1 MSTIEPDDRFVSEEE
16 LKALLEKWQSPKP
29 SAALDDRITS
39 SYLREISEASVLSD
53 PIQLPKTNNE
63 VVKMKFC
70 SLCQEE
76 FADKF
81 SFCPVDATP
90 LTPIA
95 RVEEPSVTAVPGN
108 GGGVMLNSK
117 PQPIREPLPG
127 SISDLLPES
136 LPESIVTAT
145 AVAAGSQALAQR
157 GEYHLTIMS
166 DTGLASR
173 LGGELKDVA
182 HEYELTWP
190 EFKRDPIG
198 FTKRSAVGYGQVL
211 KRFLANRNVVIAMG
225 TAVVALVAVAVIVL
239 LLDKSQSANTGRV
252 GIIAFATVAFCI
264 LVAMFATWM
273 GKERGAAVMGAEPSD
288 SRSVA
293 FGMVAAFVF
302 IFAILGGLFYLDHK
316 RKAVEAAEVAQN
328 QEEVDQIID
337 IPQEQPTPDPGTAGF
352 NKGSGGGS
360 KPKQEKAGGGGGGGR
375 QEATP
380 ASAGKL
386 PQASLDIPQILPP
399 DPKPPVV
406 KNPSLPVAA
415 TVNADPMLV
424 PPDARVLP
432 YGDPK
437 SRSTTPS
444 SGPGTGNGIGS
455 GTGTGVG
462 PGEGNGVGPGRGG
475 NIGGGDMHAGGGG
488 PGGGGGG
495 GDYNRIF
502 SGKEVTSKARVLSK
516 PEPQY
521 TEEARKN
528 QIVGTVLLQAVF
540 SASGEVTQIRAL
552 RPLPYGLTEKAIA
565 AARMIKFVP
574 AMKDGHAVSMYMH
587 LEYNFNLY

>member
-1 MSTIEPDDRFVSEEE
+1 MSTIEPDDGFVSEEE

-39 SYLREISEASVLSD
+39 SYLKEISQASVLSD
-53 PIQLPKTNNE
+53 PIRLPKTNNE

-90 LTPIA
+90 LTSVA
-95 RVEEPSVTAVPGN
+95 RVEEPSVTAVPSN
-108 GGGVMLNSK
+108 GDGVLLKS
-117 PQPIREPLPG
+117 EPEP
-127 SISDLLPES
+127 S
-136 LPESIVTAT
+136 VTAT
-145 AVAAGSQALAQR
+145 PGAAVAAGTAVAVGAAVAAGASGSQALSQR
-157 GEYHLTIMS
+157 GEYHLTIMN

-173 LGGELKDVA
+173 LGGEIKDVG

-198 FTKRSAVGYGQVL
+198 FVKRSAIGYGQVL
-211 KRFLANRNVVIAMG
+211 KRFLGNRNVVVAMG
-225 TAVVALVAVAVIVL
+225 TAVFALVAVAVIVL

-316 RKAVEAAEVAQN
+316 RKTTEAAEVAQN

-386 PQASLDIPQILPP
+386 PQASLEVPQILPP

-444 SGPGTGNGIGS
+444 SGPGTGNGIGN

-462 PGEGNGVGPGRGG
+462 SGEGNGVGPGRGG

-495 GDYNRIF
+495 GDYNRVF

>member
-16 LKALLEKWQSPKP
+16 LNALLEKWQSPQP
-29 SAALDDRITS
+29 SAALNERITS
-39 SYLREISEASVLSD
+39 SYLREISQASVLSN
-53 PIQLPKTNNE
+53 PVELPKTDNE

-70 SLCQEE
+70 SVCEEE

-90 LTPIA
+90 LSPMVRA
-95 RVEEPSVTAVPGN
+95 EEPSVTAIPSN
-108 GGGVMLNSK
+108 GGGMVLSSE
-117 PQPIREPLPG
+117 PEPLM
-127 SISDLLPES
+127 
-136 LPESIVTAT
+136 
-145 AVAAGSQALAQR
+145 AASVSASSSALVPR
-157 GEYHLTIMS
+157 GEYHLTIMN
-166 DTGLASR
+166 DAGLASR
-173 LGGELKDVA
+173 LGGEIKDVA

-198 FTKRSAVGYGQVL
+198 FVKRSIVGYGQVL
-211 KRFLANRNVVIAMG
+211 KRFLANRNVVVAMS
-225 TAVVALVAVAVIVL
+225 VAVIALIALSAIVL
-239 LLDKSQSANTGRV
+239 LLDKSNSAKTGKI
-252 GIIAFATVAFCI
+252 GIIAFGVVAFGI
-264 LVAMFATWM
+264 LVAMFATWL
-273 GKERGAAVMGAEPSD
+273 GKDRGAAVMGAQASD
-288 SRSVA
+288 SQSVA
-293 FGMVAAFVF
+293 IGMVAAFLF
-302 IFAILGGLFYLDHK
+302 IFAVLGGLFWLELKPPKDSNLL
-316 RKAVEAAEVAQN
+316 VAENGEV
-328 QEEVDQIID
+328 VDQIID
-337 IPQEQPTPDPGTAGF
+337 IPQEQPTPDPGPAGF

-360 KPKQEKAGGGGGGGR
+360 KPKQERPGGGGGGGR

-386 PQASLDIPQILPP
+386 PQASLDVPQILPP

-415 TVNADPMLV
+415 TVNADPLLV

-444 SGPGTGNGIGS
+444 SGPGSGNGIGS

-462 PGEGNGVGPGRGG
+462 SGEGNGVGPGRGG
-475 NIGGGDMHAGGGG
+475 NIGGGDYNRGGGG

-495 GDYNRIF
+495 DYSRVF

>member
-16 LKALLEKWQSPKP
+16 LQGLLKLWQAPRP
-29 SAALDDRITS
+29 SMALDERITS
-39 SYLREISEASVLSD
+39 SYLREISEASVLNES
-53 PIQLPKTNNE
+53 ILPKTDNE

-70 SLCQEE
+70 SVCKEE

-90 LTPIA
+90 LTA
-95 RVEEPSVTAVPGN
+95 VTSVEEPSVTALPAN
-108 GGGVMLNSK
+108 GGAVLLNS
-117 PQPIREPLPG
+117 EPEPVITNTAAYAG
-127 SISDLLPES
+127 VPSASS
-136 LPESIVTAT
+136 LV
-145 AVAAGSQALAQR
+145 QR

-173 LGGELKDVA
+173 LGAELKDVA
-182 HEYELTWP
+182 HQYELTWP
-190 EFKRDPIG
+190 EFKRDPMG
-198 FTKRSAVGYGQVL
+198 FMKRSAVGYGQIV

-225 TAVVALVAVAVIVL
+225 VAVFALVAVAVIVG
-239 LLDKSQSANTGRV
+239 LLDKSQSARTGRFGV
-252 GIIAFATVAFCI
+252 LAFAVVAFCVLI
-264 LVAMFATWM
+264 AMFATWL
-273 GKERGAAVMGAEPSD
+273 GKEGGAAVMGAQPSD
-288 SRSVA
+288 SRTVA
-293 FGMVAAFVF
+293 FGMVTAFLF
-302 IFAILGGLFYLDHK
+302 IFAVLGAIIYQGRRPATID
-316 RKAVEAAEVAQN
+316 EEIAQN
-328 QEEVDQIID
+328 QDEVQQIID
-337 IPQEQPTPDPGTAGF
+337 IPQDQPTPDPGTAGF

-360 KPKQEKAGGGGGGGR
+360 KPKQEKPGGGGGGGR

-386 PQASLDIPQILPP
+386 PQASLDVPQILPP
-399 DPKPPVV
+399 DPKPPVI

-415 TVNADPMLV
+415 TVNADPLLV

-462 PGEGNGVGPGRGG
+462 SGEGNGIGPGRGG
-475 NIGGGDMHAGGGG
+475 NIGGGDYNRGGGG
-488 PGGGGGG
+488 AGGGGGG
-495 GDYNRIF
+495 TDYNKIF
-502 SGKEVTSKARVLSK
+502 SGKEVTSKARVTFK

-521 TEEARKN
+521 TEDARKN
-528 QIVGTVLLQAVF
+528 QITGTVVLQAVF
-540 SASGEVTQIRAL
+540 TSGGQVTSIRAVKE
-552 RPLPYGLTEKAIA
+552 LPFGLTEKAIA
-565 AARMIKFVP
+565 AARQIRFEP
-574 AMKDGHAVSMYMH
+574 AMKDGRPVSMYMH

>member
-1 MSTIEPDDRFVSEEE
+1 MP
-16 LKALLEKWQSPKP
+16 
-29 SAALDDRITS
+29 
-39 SYLREISEASVLSD
+39 
-53 PIQLPKTNNE
+53 
-63 VVKMKFC
+63 
-70 SLCQEE
+70 
-76 FADKF
+76 
-81 SFCPVDATP
+81 
-90 LTPIA
+90 
-95 RVEEPSVTAVPGN
+95 
-108 GGGVMLNSK
+108 
-117 PQPIREPLPG
+117 
-127 SISDLLPES
+127 
-136 LPESIVTAT
+136 
-145 AVAAGSQALAQR
+145 R

-166 DTGLASR
+166 DAGLASR
-173 LGGELKDVA
+173 LGHELKDVA

-190 EFKRDPIG
+190 EFKRDPLG
-198 FTKRSAVGYGQVL
+198 FTKRSIVGYGQVI
-211 KRFLANRNVVIAMG
+211 KRFLGNRNVVVAMG
-225 TAVVALVAVAVIVL
+225 VSVFALVALAVIVL
-239 LLDKSQSANTGRV
+239 LLDKSQSAGTSRV
-252 GIIAFATVAFCI
+252 GIIAFATVAFCV
-264 LVAMFATWM
+264 LVAMFATWL
-273 GKERGAAVMGAEPSD
+273 GKERGAAVMGAQPSD

-293 FGMVAAFVF
+293 FGMVTAFVF
-302 IFAILGGLFYLDHK
+302 IFAILGGLIYLDHR
-316 RKAVEAAEVAQN
+316 RKAETGTDIAQN
-328 QEEVDQIID
+328 EEEVQQIID

-360 KPKQEKAGGGGGGGR
+360 KPKQEKPGGGGGGGR

-386 PQASLDIPQILPP
+386 PQASLDVPQILPP

-415 TVNADPMLV
+415 TVNADPLLV

-432 YGDPK
+432 YGV
-437 SRSTTPS
+437 RNGQTTTPS
-444 SGPGTGNGIGS
+444 SGPGTGNGIGT

-475 NIGGGDMHAGGGG
+475 NIGGGDFHAGGGG

-495 GDYNRIF
+495 TDYNKVF
-502 SGKEVTSKARVLSK
+502 SGKDVTSKARVLSK